1 MNEKCDNTMGGSK
14 QASKQASKK
23 ARKQGR
29 KEGSKEEKKEAII
42 NTREEKE
49 MKVGRRVVRE
59 TQSK

>member
-1 MNEKCDNTMGGSK
+1 MRNVIIRWEE
-14 QASKQASKK
+14 ASKK
-23 ARKQGR
+23 ARK
-29 KEGSKEEKKEAII
+29 EGKKEAII

>member
-14 QASKQASKK
+14 QASKQESKK
-23 ARKQGR
+23 GR
-29 KEGSKEEKKEAII
+29 KEARKEEKKEAII

-49 MKVGRRVVRE
+49 MKVGRRVASE